1 MKTHYYDNIRID
13 WEDGEFERLE
23 KIRAERESKTNCVQA
38 AFMVS
43 PEVKEMAMQYAV
55 SQGMTF
61 SAFVRG
67 IVEGVIKNL

>member
-23 KIRAERESKTNCVQA
+23 QVRADRESKCVQA

-43 PEVKEMAMQYAV
+43 PEVKEMAMQYAI